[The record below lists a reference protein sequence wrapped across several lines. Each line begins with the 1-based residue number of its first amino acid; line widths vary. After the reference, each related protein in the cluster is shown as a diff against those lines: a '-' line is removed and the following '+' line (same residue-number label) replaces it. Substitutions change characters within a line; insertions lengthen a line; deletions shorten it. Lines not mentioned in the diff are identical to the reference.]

1 MIKDNVKIVCDKINA
16 VTPVVKRD
24 GKVTLIAATKTRS
37 AEEIAL
43 LSDCNVFDVGE
54 NRVQELIEKFPKLQN
69 FKWHFIGR
77 LQTNK
82 VKYIIDKVCLIHSL
96 DRLNLAEEIQKQ
108 CEKRNINA
116 SVLIEIN
123 IGEEES
129 KGGILKEDTESFI
142 KSLEKFDRITVKGL
156 MCVLPKKDIASL
168 ETMCL
173 QMYNLYVKIKNIKQ
187 NNLKVE
193 FLSMGMTEDYEIAV
207 KYGSNMVRVGR
218 AIFGERL

>member
-1 MIKDNVKIVCDKINA
+1 MIKENIELIYDKINS
-16 VTPVVKRD
+16 VVPIVKRD
-24 GKVTLIAATKTRS
+24 GKVTLVAATKTR
-37 AEEIAL
+37 AVEEIAS
-43 LSDCNVFDVGE
+43 LSDCKVFDAGE
-54 NRVQELIEKFPKLQN
+54 NRVQELIRKFPSLPDI
-69 FKWHFIGR
+69 KWHFIGR

-96 DRLNLAEEIQKQ
+96 DRIELAEEIQKQ
-108 CEKRNINA
+108 CEKRNIYA

-129 KGGILKEDTESFI
+129 KGGIRKEDTEKFI
-142 KSLEKFDRITVKGL
+142 KYLQKYDRIIIKGL
-156 MCVLPKKDIASL
+156 MCVLPKKDSASL
-168 ETMCL
+168 ESMCL

-193 FLSMGMTEDYEIAV
+193 FLSMGMTEDFEIAL
-207 KYGSNMVRVGR
+207 KYGSNMIRVGR